1 MRSHPTSRPH
11 EVPNICFSIAY
22 HTHIAGLTRF
32 DKLSSH
38 TTTYLEQNLEIAVGS
53 LGTKIDPYM
62 GVSAVLISLLHVA
75 AETNMFDPKK
85 PPNLD
90 LMMEN
95 VIKMYSNVVV

>member
-1 MRSHPTSRPH
+1 
-11 EVPNICFSIAY
+11 
-22 HTHIAGLTRF
+22 
-32 DKLSSH
+32 
-38 TTTYLEQNLEIAVGS
+38 
-53 LGTKIDPYM
+53 M